1 MTKEIILNQIEEVE
15 NKIVELTTRKRL
27 LKSALKSIEKA
38 EMLVGEQNDWYQTF
52 NSWWGSGDF
61 KN

>member
-38 EMLVGEQNDWYQTF
+38 EMLVGEQND
-52 NSWWGSGDF
+52 
-61 KN
+61 